1 VRDQQV
7 PEWAKEFDANS
18 WAQFFI
24 KFVLSHP
31 GVTVVTPATSRARHM
46 VDNMGAAMGAL
57 PDAAMRKRMIAHME
71 SLPG

>member
-1 VRDQQV
+1 
-7 PEWAKEFDANS
+7 
-18 WAQFFI
+18 
-24 KFVLSHP
+24 
-31 GVTVVTPATSRARHM
+31 M